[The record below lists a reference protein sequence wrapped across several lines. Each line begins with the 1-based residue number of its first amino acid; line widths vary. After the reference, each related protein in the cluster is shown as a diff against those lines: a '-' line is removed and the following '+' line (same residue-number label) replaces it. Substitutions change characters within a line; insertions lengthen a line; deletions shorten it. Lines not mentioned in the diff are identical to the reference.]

1 MKSEDTLTIAP
12 SPIRFCNFWKENRW
26 KGVVNIKNRRAYLLI
41 FGCTGLLMFAYFA
54 LYSNANHLTS
64 WSPSFFFGITNDSF
78 TDDSLANSLADL
90 RGETISDFLYD
101 EEKAFFLETGG
112 NETLNI
118 RQACAVESLA
128 LHNPSVTAYVLF
140 GQERVNSNSITLRTL
155 TANYKNIHVIGLN
168 MDNYLAGSPLEH
180 WYKFTDWRNG
190 PYHVAHFSDGLR
202 LLTLSRYGGYYF
214 DLDIIHVRPVTYYRN
229 FIGTEDGGTASNSVI
244 HSDYGYPVMQMAIND
259 FPANYRADAWT
270 HNGPDLLGRVLT
282 KWCGV
287 GSLPEMNYLK
297 CRGFS
302 ILPQTSFYP
311 VHYGNWQ
318 EFFKQRY
325 SNDTMTPDW
334 LTTDVIGVHIWNKL
348 SYGEPVFRNSTQYYT
363 QLARIHCPATFS
375 IAPDVF

>member
-1 MKSEDTLTIAP
+1 MWL
-12 SPIRFCNFWKENRW
+12 NR
-26 KGVVNIKNRRAYLLI
+26 VVNSSYKRTCLLI
-41 FGCTGLLMFAYFA
+41 FGCYGLIMFAYFA
-54 LYSNANHLTS
+54 LYYKANDLTS
-64 WSPSFFFGITNDSF
+64 WPSPFNFGTNDSLMESPA
-78 TDDSLANSLADL
+78 DSRHEFKNN
-90 RGETISDFLYD
+90 YD
-101 EEKAFFLETGG
+101 YLPDGDKAFFLETGG
-112 NETLNI
+112 SETLNI

-128 LHNPSVTAYVLF
+128 LHNPNVTAYVFF
-140 GQERVNSNSITLRTL
+140 GQERVNSSSITLKTL
-155 TANYKNIHVIGLN
+155 TENYKNIQVIGLN

-180 WYKFTDWRNG
+180 WYKFTDWRKG

-229 FIGTEDGGTASNSVI
+229 FIGTEDGGTASNSAI
-244 HSDYGYPVMQMAIND
+244 HADYGYPVIQMAIND

-287 GSLPEMNYLK
+287 DRLQETNYLK
-297 CRGFS
+297 CSGFS
-302 ILPQTSFYP
+302 VLPRISFYP
-311 VHYGNWQ
+311 VHYSNLG
-318 EFFKQRY
+318 EFFKQRET
-325 SNDTMTPDW
+325 NDTMTPDW
-334 LTTDVIGVHIWNKL
+334 LTAEVIGVHIWNKL

>member
-1 MKSEDTLTIAP
+1 MKSEEIDHSNP
-12 SPIRFCNFWKENRW
+12 VRFCHSWKEIWWN
-26 KGVVNIKNRRAYLLI
+26 VVINIKNRRVYLLM
-41 FGCTGLLMFAYFA
+41 FGCTGLLMLSYFV
-54 LYSNANHLTS
+54 LYSDANYSNS
-64 WSPSFFFGITNDSF
+64 WSSPFYFGTNDSQ
-78 TDDSLANSLADL
+78 TESLVDSRPEL
-90 RGETISDFLYD
+90 ETTYSFSSD
-101 EEKAFFLETGG
+101 ENKAFFLETAG

-140 GQERVNSNSITLRTL
+140 GQERFNSSSITLKTL
-155 TANYKNIHVIGLN
+155 TENYKNIRVIGLN
-168 MDNYLAGSPLEH
+168 MDSYLAGSPLEH

-244 HSDYGYPVMQMAIND
+244 HSDYGYPVLQMAIND
-259 FPANYRADAWT
+259 FPVDYRADAWT
-270 HNGPDLLGRVLT
+270 HNGPALLNRVLT

-287 GSLPEMNYLK
+287 DSLAEMNYLK

-302 ILPQTSFYP
+302 VLPNTSFYP
-311 VHYGNWQ
+311 VHYSNWQ
-318 EFFKQRY
+318 EFFKQRD
-325 SNDTMTPDW
+325 SNDKMNPDW
-334 LTTDVIGVHIWNKL
+334 LTTEVLGVHIWNKL

-363 QLARIHCPATFS
+363 QLARIHCPATFA